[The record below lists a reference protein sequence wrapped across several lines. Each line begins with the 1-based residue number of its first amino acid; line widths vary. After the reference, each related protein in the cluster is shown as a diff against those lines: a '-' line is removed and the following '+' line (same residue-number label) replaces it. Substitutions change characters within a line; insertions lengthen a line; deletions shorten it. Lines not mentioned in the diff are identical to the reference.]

1 MTRKSV
7 FMCVLTI
14 VMVAYFAFALTV
26 TARMARTECLS
37 GLEVRLAPSKTNFIE
52 KADIVHESGLDPDSL
67 KSVRR

>member
-26 TARMARTECLS
+26 TARMARTE
-37 GLEVRLAPSKTNFIE
+37 
-52 KADIVHESGLDPDSL
+52 
-67 KSVRR
+67 